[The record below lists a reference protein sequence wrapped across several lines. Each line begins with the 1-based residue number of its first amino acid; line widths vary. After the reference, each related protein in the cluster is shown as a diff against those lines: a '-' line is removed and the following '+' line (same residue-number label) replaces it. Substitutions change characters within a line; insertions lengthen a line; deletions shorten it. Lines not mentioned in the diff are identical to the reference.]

1 MTFCA
6 NSVELFCAEVVD
18 VLTWVGGIRV
28 VCSTICRDQLKE
40 QYVLN
45 AGIKSCLDAQWF
57 TEKAHVIFDVA

>member
-1 MTFCA
+1 MGTA

-28 VCSTICRDQLKE
+28 VCSTRRDQPEE
-40 QYVLN
+40 QYVLD